1 MYEYVL
7 IPLILLSLTVLD
19 CRKKEEE
26 EEVEKVEEEGYIER
40 IRKDMYFQ
48 NLEY

>member
-7 IPLILLSLTVLD
+7 IPLILLSLAVLD
-19 CRKKEEE
+19 CRKKEE